1 MTHTKVRVQP
11 ERDGAVLRLVLDSPP
26 GNVIDL
32 EMIEALRAA
41 VAKAGREPALKA
53 VIFEGEGKH
62 FSYGASVPEHR
73 PGEIDRVLPRFH
85 DLFRDLFDIAR
96 PMLAVVRGKC
106 LGGGLELAAF
116 CNWIFVSPDA
126 QLGQPEIRLGV
137 FAPLG
142 SLLLAERVGRPT
154 AEAMCLTGQVIGAD
168 DALEDGLVDFVAEDP
183 GEAADAWLEQNILP
197 LSAAALHYA
206 LRAVRL
212 PMRQSF
218 MDGLDELER
227 MYLREL
233 MRTEDAREGIAA
245 FIDKR
250 PPAWKNR

>member
-1 MTHTKVRVQP
+1 MTHTKVRVQS

-32 EMIEALRAA
+32 EMIESLRAA
-41 VAKAGREPALKA
+41 VAKAGREPGLKA
-53 VIFEGEGKH
+53 VVFEGEGKN

-96 PMLAVVRGKC
+96 PMIAIARGKC

-116 CNWIFVSPDA
+116 CNWIFASPDA

-154 AEAMCLTGQVIGAD
+154 AEAMCLTGQVIGAE

-183 GEAADAWLEQNILP
+183 GEAADAWIEQNLLP

-206 LRAVRL
+206 VRAVRQ

>member
-1 MTHTKVRVQP
+1 MTHSKVRVQP

-41 VAKAGREPALKA
+41 VAKAGREPGLKA

>member
-41 VAKAGREPALKA
+41 VAKAGREPTLKV
-53 VIFEGEGKH
+53 VIFEGAGTH

-96 PMLAVVRGKC
+96 PMVAVVRGKC
-106 LGGGLELAAF
+106 LGGGLEVAAF
-116 CNWIFVSPDA
+116 CNWIFASPDA
-126 QLGQPEIRLGV
+126 QFGQPEVRLGV

-154 AEAMCLTGQVIGAD
+154 AEAMCLTGQVVGAD
-168 DALEDGLVDFVAEDP
+168 DALEDGLVDFLAEDP

-197 LSAAALHYA
+197 LSAAALHFA